1 MKKQKLFIVTGS
13 PFKFKDLSAELGK
26 FFDCEQ
32 KIFDKPEI
40 QGDPEEIIRHK
51 LKTIFEIFKH
61 PVLVDDV
68 SVSMEA
74 LNGFPGPYMKDFWK
88 HFTPEEMGKKFAGT
102 RISATCRLGLCR
114 GEGDIVISEGTF
126 HGKIIPPKNN
136 EHLGRYFE
144 LFVQLDGTD
153 KPMLEYSIEE
163 KNEFSH
169 RGKAMKNLLEIL
181 KKKRNNME

>member
-1 MKKQKLFIVTGS
+1 MKPKLLIVTGS
-13 PFKFKDLSAELGK
+13 EFKFKDLSAKLGD

-32 KIFDKPEI
+32 REWKEPEI
-40 QGDPEEIIRHK
+40 QGDPEEIIKHK
-51 LKTIFEIFKH
+51 LETVYKIFKQ

-68 SVSMEA
+68 SVHMDA

-88 HFTPEEMGKKFAGT
+88 CFTPEEMGKKFAGT

-114 GEGDIVISEGTF
+114 GEGDVVIAEGTF
-126 HGKIIPPKNN
+126 HGKIIAPKNN
-136 EHLGRYFE
+136 DHKGRWFE

-153 KPMLEYSIEE
+153 KVMLEYSTAE

-169 RGKAMKNLLEIL
+169 RGKAMKKLLEIL
-181 KKKRNNME
+181 KKENK